1 MKGQKMKLH
10 SSMNPLGWV
19 FIEKTPGQRL
29 TKDDTEIRPKEHE
42 SEYFIINEY
51 GVLIF
56 RTVEIARKKMKNEK
70 LNYKTHV

>member
-1 MKGQKMKLH
+1 
-10 SSMNPLGWV
+10 MNPMGWV

-42 SEYFIINEY
+42 SDEFRINEY

-56 RTVEIARKKMKNEK
+56 RTVEIARKKMKNEQLTENRK
-70 LNYKTHV
+70 NNF